1 MGTGWEGSGKGKGK
15 ERKNE
20 GQNNIF
26 CAKTCKCQIFFVT
39 LQAGR
44 NWGNNRRNTAENR
57 TPLRLRENTEGNVTQ
72 KGKSKYA
79 AEWEKWAETNGLME
93 IARTGH

>member
-1 MGTGWEGSGKGKGK
+1 MNFRLVIIRLSYGYVAVIMRKGFDNESKTERKWNGNEAGKEREGGGNGAGR

-44 NWGNNRRNTAENR
+44 NWGNNRRNTAEN
-57 TPLRLRENTEGNVTQ
+57 
-72 KGKSKYA
+72 
-79 AEWEKWAETNGLME
+79 
-93 IARTGH
+93 

>member
-1 MGTGWEGSGKGKGK
+1 MERKWNGNGAGREREGNGKGKER

-57 TPLRLRENTEGNVTQ
+57 TPLRLRENREENVTR
-72 KGKSKYA
+72 KGK
-79 AEWEKWAETNGLME
+79 
-93 IARTGH
+93 RTQQG